1 MISMFVKVD
10 GHMQRYDTDETG
22 ARMADV
28 YEYLRTE
35 VVNLINPDAKDVG
48 VVLLLIDNTK

>member
-1 MISMFVKVD
+1 MFVKVD